1 MVHKEMQCPFCR
13 QEVEEGVL
21 SLPRKNP
28 AAGAA
33 GASSQG
39 IKRKREQGFSSMEEI
54 LNQIHQVKMYK
65 DVATNTRKT
74 MRKWLTIFL
83 RTSLI
88 KMGRRNSPS
97 INEAEPKT
105 LSAAVRDFRLL
116 TQ

>member
-1 MVHKEMQCPFCR
+1 M
-13 QEVEEGVL
+13 
-21 SLPRKNP
+21 
-28 AAGAA
+28 
-33 GASSQG
+33 
-39 IKRKREQGFSSMEEI
+39 KRKREQSFSTMEEI
-54 LNQIHQVKMYK
+54 LNQIHQVKMYN
-65 DVATNTRKT
+65 DVTVGTRKT

-88 KMGRRNSPS
+88 KMGRRNSPA